1 MALPFRLDLLSSGD
15 GDALLQREILELL
28 GPKEVPSQAF
38 EQGVLQGA
46 SSPTVLMTEASQII
60 EIVRGHD

>member
-38 EQGVLQGA
+38 EQGVRLKFYSAA
-46 SSPTVLMTEASQII
+46 SANDLGVTDHTD
-60 EIVRGHD
+60 R